1 MLQSIE
7 RQSPTAGDGAIG
19 AWHGS
24 GVVVLGFRNLT
35 HYRVAHCSAAS
46 HSTPGQ
52 HVVDQRCRVDDQ
64 VDSIGQPLAGPAVQ
78 AEVGFALI
86 PRDDLQVAPREGQ
99 GAGDQDGNSTSSA
112 SGPSIGIG
120 KQQGSSTT
128 PGCYRRKSGSSS
140 DRSRQTAGAP
150 ISFSAL
156 T

>member
-35 HYRVAHCSAAS
+35 RYRIAHCSAAS

-64 VDSIGQPLAGPAVQ
+64 VDGVGQPLPGPAVP

-86 PRDDLQVAPREGQ
+86 PRDDLQVDRTG
-99 GAGDQDGNSTSSA
+99 
-112 SGPSIGIG
+112 
-120 KQQGSSTT
+120 
-128 PGCYRRKSGSSS
+128 
-140 DRSRQTAGAP
+140 RSRGRGPVSELNAVGLGP
-150 ISFSAL
+150 INRDWKTPRQLNNPWVLPKEVRKFV
-156 T
+156 